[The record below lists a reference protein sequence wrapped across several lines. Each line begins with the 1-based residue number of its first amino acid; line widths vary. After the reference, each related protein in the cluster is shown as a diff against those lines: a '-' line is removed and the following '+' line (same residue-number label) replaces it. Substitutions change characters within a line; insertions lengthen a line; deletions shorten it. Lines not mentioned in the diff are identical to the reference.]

1 MLDLRVDAAA
11 AVVDGAVRPASI
23 GVLSGRIV
31 TLAPDAPSHRVVT
44 YGPDLLV
51 LPGLVD
57 THVHVN
63 EPGHTEWEGFVHAG
77 RAAAAGGV
85 TTLVDMP
92 LDSSP
97 VTTTV
102 AALAAKRSAAEV
114 AGVEVGFWGGLVPG
128 NLGSLR
134 GLAAAGVLGFK
145 TFLADSGNPEFPP
158 VSAAELEAGMAVAA
172 DVGLPVLV
180 HAESGALLTAAAGP
194 GYAGFL
200 ASRPDAAEAD
210 AVRTVVEAVR
220 RTGARAHIVHVS
232 SAAVLPLLREAKLA
246 GLPVT
251 AETCP
256 HYLVL
261 SAEEIPDGATE
272 FACCPPVRSAA
283 NAEAL
288 WDALADGTLDMVV
301 SDHSPAPAADKLTG
315 DFGTAWGRH
324 QFAAAGPAGDVVDRA
339 RRPGGGRDLDERR
352 AGAAGR
358 ARRPRGDR
366 RRQAGRPVRLRP
378 VLRLDG
384 RPGPV
389 APPATRHALRRAD
402 ADRTGRRHLAR
413 RHRGNRVRILVI
425 NPNTSEEM
433 TAAIAKSAEAAAS
446 PGTSV
451 TTVQPAFGPRAIDSA
466 AEAYIAAAAVMDL
479 ERGIGPDVDA
489 VVLAGFG
496 EPGRDGLAE
505 LLDVPVLD
513 ICTASAQVALML
525 GRSYSVVTTLQR
537 SVAMIEDRLESAGLL
552 ARCAS
557 VRACGWST
565 AQVDADPSG
574 SVAAILAEAEI
585 AVRDEHAEVICLG
598 CGGMAGLPEA
608 ITASLGVP
616 VVDGVAAAVRLAEAV
631 VGLGLRTSKVCTYA
645 APEPNELVEWPR
657 HG

>member
-1 MLDLRVDAAA
+1 M
-11 AVVDGAVRPASI
+11 
-23 GVLSGRIV
+23 
-31 TLAPDAPSHRVVT
+31 
-44 YGPDLLV
+44 
-51 LPGLVD
+51 
-57 THVHVN
+57 
-63 EPGHTEWEGFVHAG
+63 
-77 RAAAAGGV
+77 
-85 TTLVDMP
+85 
-92 LDSSP
+92 
-97 VTTTV
+97 
-102 AALAAKRSAAEV
+102 
-114 AGVEVGFWGGLVPG
+114 
-128 NLGSLR
+128 
-134 GLAAAGVLGFK
+134 
-145 TFLADSGNPEFPP
+145 
-158 VSAAELEAGMAVAA
+158 
-172 DVGLPVLV
+172 
-180 HAESGALLTAAAGP
+180 
-194 GYAGFL
+194 
-200 ASRPDAAEAD
+200 
-210 AVRTVVEAVR
+210 
-220 RTGARAHIVHVS
+220 
-232 SAAVLPLLREAKLA
+232 
-246 GLPVT
+246 
-251 AETCP
+251 
-256 HYLVL
+256 
-261 SAEEIPDGATE
+261 
-272 FACCPPVRSAA
+272 
-283 NAEAL
+283 
-288 WDALADGTLDMVV
+288 
-301 SDHSPAPAADKLTG
+301 
-315 DFGTAWGRH
+315 
-324 QFAAAGPAGDVVDRA
+324 
-339 RRPGGGRDLDERR
+339 
-352 AGAAGR
+352 
-358 ARRPRGDR
+358 
-366 RRQAGRPVRLRP
+366 
-378 VLRLDG
+378 
-384 RPGPV
+384 
-389 APPATRHALRRAD
+389 
-402 ADRTGRRHLAR
+402 
-413 RHRGNRVRILVI
+413 RILVI